1 MFWHI
6 YTYEPLLLSWGWWT
20 PGVSFCPFVIPPFH
34 PSSCPVPRQLLI
46 HFLSPLFSLHFLEF
60 YKHGIFSNVASF
72 IQHILRFIRLCISY
86 SFLFIAVES
95 CCINMLQFIHW
106 LIHEHLGCPQR
117 LNASFLFIWVYTCR
131 DLIDGSFGK
140 SALLEE
146 LPNSFHS
153 GNNNVH
159 SHQKCIKGSSLYR
172 SLPEFIPSPFIFFF
186 SLKL

>member
-1 MFWHI
+1 MCYQCGTIWI
-6 YTYEPLLLSWGWWT
+6 SLY
-20 PGVSFCPFVIPPFH
+20 PFVIPPFH

-106 LIHEHLGCPQR
+106 LIHEHLGCFQFATIKNR
-117 LNASFLFIWVYTCR
+117 NTINTSVEDFVWAYAFISLWGMP
-131 DLIDGSFGK
+131 GSWNIYF
-140 SALLEE
+140 
-146 LPNSFHS
+146 NSF
-153 GNNNVH
+153 
-159 SHQKCIKGSSLYR
+159 
-172 SLPEFIPSPFIFFF
+172 FFF
-186 SLKL
+186 GSPPRLVGS